1 MNKQKLIQDLY
12 SKEREKVNEAVKEI
26 KKNSWEKDN
35 EDDKK
40 KIFMEIL
47 DRYENKDN
55 ENVKITIRGLNA
67 ALYIGMP
74 IDYLK
79 RYKDI
84 LLNNITSTD
93 STVRRTINSVMD
105 GYRSIFLTGIIGI
118 LGAAKKQIYTKE
130 ETDELNRLNVD
141 SYVELTVLYEKEKD
155 EKIKSSI
162 MSAFK
167 RFHCMAFYELID
179 NTEHKEIYQKYAKPQ
194 LPPMNFG
201 LPEFIPL
208 RKLLKED
215 TEAIKHIKSIYEKE
229 QEYSDFLGEIEHA
242 IAEYFYY
249 EDENIKDED
258 IKNILKKIKENYLK
272 DLNFFKHELE
282 IEIMEVL
289 SEVLEE
295 YPITHHELK
304 LVLDYILWAIDNR
317 TWMQDKQAYVKWIA
331 FSHELYDSKEAKEY
345 ENNIEDFGKKI
356 GMPQS
361 AIDAVLLRND
371 DFNIDDEQKALGK
384 EESEFFSM
392 DDKQKFNF
400 LMEKGTLFAN
410 LINDFLIELAENG
423 DYSTIDK
430 FYNEFTGQYPDFI
443 PIYVFMAQIYFHKNS
458 IMAKHYIEN
467 GIKELDN
474 STTMPDDIRMK
485 MKDMLKNAIKNI
497 GDKK

>member
-1 MNKQKLIQDLY
+1 MNKQKLIQNLY
-12 SKEREKVNEAVKEI
+12 SKEREKVNKAVKEI

-40 KIFMEIL
+40 EIFKKIL
-47 DRYENKDN
+47 DRYESKDK

-67 ALYIGMP
+67 ALYIGIP
-74 IDYLK
+74 LDYLK

-93 STVRRTINSVMD
+93 GTVRRTINSVMD

-130 ETDELNRLNVD
+130 ETDELNKLNVD

-167 RFHCMAFYELID
+167 RFHCMAFYELVD
-179 NTEHKEIYQKYAKPQ
+179 NTQHKEIYKKYAKPQ
-194 LPPMNFG
+194 LPPMNFDLHG
-201 LPEFIPL
+201 FIPL
-208 RKLLKED
+208 QKLLKED
-215 TEAIKHIKSIYEKE
+215 TEEVKHIKSLYEKE
-229 QEYSDFLGEIEHA
+229 HEYSDFLGEIEHA

-304 LVLDYILWAIDNR
+304 LILDYLLWAIDNR

-331 FSHELYDSKEAKEY
+331 YSHELYDSKEAKEY
-345 ENNIEDFGKKI
+345 EESIEDFGKRM

-361 AIDAVLLRND
+361 VMDTILLRND

-392 DDKQKFNF
+392 DDKQKFSF
-400 LMEKGTLFAN
+400 LMEKGTHFAN
-410 LINDFLIELAENG
+410 LINDFFIELAEKG
-423 DYSTIDK
+423 DYSAIDK
-430 FYNEFTGQYPDFI
+430 FYNEFTEQYPDFI
-443 PIYVFMAQIYFHKNS
+443 PIYILMAQIYFHKNP
-458 IMAKHYIEN
+458 ILAKHYIEYGMN
-467 GIKELDN
+467 ELDN
-474 STTMPDDIRMK
+474 ADDMPEGIRKK
-485 MKDMLKNAIKNI
+485 MKDMLETAIKNI